1 VNPVALAC
9 ALAASAALGGHGT
22 VVAAQ
27 TGSSR
32 MVLATVADKSNR
44 PLVDLG
50 PDDFI
55 VREAGDAREIF
66 AVRVADYPVVLL
78 IDTGSAAREDFESI
92 RKAAAHFVGRIGSH
106 RPLAIGTLGEPPA
119 MLTTFDDDRTKVVA
133 AVDAL
138 TANPEADSL
147 LFQSVANAA
156 RVIVATGAPFSA
168 IVIISATAIDAT
180 HSPPGDLLTPIF
192 DSGAIVHVVTN
203 RSSNR
208 NIPGMAGRFSDM
220 LRALTDQT
228 RGQYTS
234 IFSAASYQVA
244 LDHVADRL
252 SAEMMIEFIEPAGA
266 TPADDVKVGVR
277 IPGAR
282 VRGLGVTRK

>member
-1 VNPVALAC
+1 VLLAWV
-9 ALAASAALGGHGT
+9 LAASASLSGPGT
-22 VVAAQ
+22 PPAQ

-32 MVLATVADKSNR
+32 VVLATVADKGNR

-66 AVRVADYPVVLL
+66 AVRLADYPVVLL
-78 IDTGSAAREDFESI
+78 VDTGSAARGDFDTI
-92 RKAAAHFVGRIGSH
+92 RKAATHFIARIGGQ
-106 RPLAIGTLGEPPA
+106 RPLAVGTLGDPPA
-119 MLTTFDDDRTKVVA
+119 MLTTFDDDRAKVLA
-133 AVDAL
+133 TVDAL
-138 TANPEADSL
+138 TADPSADSL

-156 RVIVATGAPFSA
+156 RVIRATGAPFSA
-168 IVIISATAIDAT
+168 IVIISASAVDAT
-180 HSPPGDLLTPIF
+180 HNPPGELLTPIL
-192 DSGAIVHVVTN
+192 DSRAIVHVVTN
-203 RSSNR
+203 HSPNR
-208 NIPGMAGRFSDM
+208 NQPGMAGKFSDM

-228 RGQYTS
+228 RGQYTP

-244 LDHVADRL
+244 LDRLADRL
-252 SAEMMIEFIEPAGA
+252 SSEMMIEFVEPAGA
-266 TPADDVKVGVR
+266 TSDDDVKVGVR